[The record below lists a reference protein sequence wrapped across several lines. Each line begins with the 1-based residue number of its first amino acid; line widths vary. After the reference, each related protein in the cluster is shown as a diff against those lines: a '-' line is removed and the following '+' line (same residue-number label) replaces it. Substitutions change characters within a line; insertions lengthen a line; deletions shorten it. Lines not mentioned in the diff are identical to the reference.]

1 MIISPYKVND
11 VVKRRD
17 VSTGNIFTYQN
28 GNGNRYAT
36 LGDHNGFFYGFKLEY
51 SAHYTPRT
59 ATSSDD
65 PVEHKPVKAVV
76 TPVYSQTVDKMCV
89 IVGYYTLDIL
99 FNNVPEI
106 RTFTSTTI
114 PPFGAVISTP
124 NYVTKDGKP
133 HLFINLGPSVSSDKG
148 ISLFPLSEGTEVK
161 LLEFGSLMA
170 DRGIVDFITH
180 EQKEKK

>member
-36 LGDHNGFFYGFKLEY
+36 LGDHDGFFYGFKLK
-51 SAHYTPRT
+51 SFVDIA
-59 ATSSDD
+59 SDVSGMHE
-65 PVEHKPVKAVV
+65 PIKAVV

-89 IVGYYTLDIL
+89 IVGYYTLDII
-99 FNNVPEI
+99 FNNIPEI

-124 NYVTKDGKP
+124 NYVTEDGKP